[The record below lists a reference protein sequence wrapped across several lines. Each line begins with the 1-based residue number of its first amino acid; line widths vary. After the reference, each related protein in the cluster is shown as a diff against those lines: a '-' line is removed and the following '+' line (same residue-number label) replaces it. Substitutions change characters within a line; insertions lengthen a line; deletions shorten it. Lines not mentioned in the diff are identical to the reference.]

1 MLSILQV
8 IIVLIPV
15 TVFIYVAYMIIKM
28 ASGHDDLLEPEVDL
42 FGSEVVFIYKEG
54 MTIVK
59 DERGCYGF
67 QDLSGKIVIPCQWK
81 FADNFSEGLARV
93 KDDNEKWLTIDK
105 SGNIV

>member
-15 TVFIYVAYMIIKM
+15 TVFIYVAYMIIKK
-28 ASGHDDLLEPEVDL
+28 ASGHDDLLEPEVD
-42 FGSEVVFIYKEG
+42 FIYKEG